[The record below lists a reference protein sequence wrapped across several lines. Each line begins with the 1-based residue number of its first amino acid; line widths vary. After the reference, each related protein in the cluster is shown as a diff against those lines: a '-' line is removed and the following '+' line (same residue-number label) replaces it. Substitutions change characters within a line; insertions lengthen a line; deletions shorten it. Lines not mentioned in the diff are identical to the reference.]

1 MGIDYTK
8 RPQQPSQPATPATP
22 AAAAPTTPPTTP
34 PATPPAASG
43 PVSLSKVTLTKAAPS
58 VSLSK
63 HGGQRGVLKVN
74 LNWTARP
81 PAQGGFFKKLTQQT
95 SLDLDLGCLYEFA
108 DGTKGVVQAL
118 GNAFTAADG
127 TGKPLVRLDG
137 DDRTGAVSAGEN
149 LTVDLTD
156 PSRIRRVLIFAL
168 IYEGAANWAAANAV
182 ATLQPVGAAPI
193 EVQLDDPREGARI
206 CAIAMISQQNG
217 EVTVKR
223 EVNYVNGA
231 QRALDEAYGWGMNW
245 AKGRK

>member
-8 RPQQPSQPATPATP
+8 RPAQPAAPEQIPTS
-22 AAAAPTTPPTTP
+22 AAPRA
-34 PATPPAASG
+34 ATPPPAAG
-43 PVSLSKVTLTKAAPS
+43 GAPVSLSKVTLTKAAPS

-74 LNWTARP
+74 LNWNARP
-81 PAQGGFFKKLTQQT
+81 PAQGGFFKKLTQGN
-95 SLDLDLGCLYEFA
+95 LDLDLGCLYEFA
-108 DGTKGVVQAL
+108 DGSKGVVQAL
-118 GNAFTAADG
+118 GNAFVAADNS
-127 TGKPLVRLDG
+127 GKQLVRLDG
-137 DDRTGAVSAGEN
+137 DDRSGAVSTGEN

-156 PSRIRRVLIFAL
+156 PARIKRILVFAL

-193 EVQLDDPREGARI
+193 EVLLDDPRDGARI
-206 CAIAMISQQNG
+206 CAIATISQQGG

-223 EVNYVNGA
+223 EVNYINGA

-245 AKGRK
+245 TKGRK

>member
-8 RPQQPSQPATPATP
+8 RPQQPAQPPAQPSPAPAQPAAQ
-22 AAAAPTTPPTTP
+22 PTAQPT
-34 PATPPAASG
+34 AGGA

-58 VSLSK
+58 VSLTK
-63 HGGQRGVLKVN
+63 HGGQRGLLKVN

-95 SLDLDLGCLYEFA
+95 NLDLDLGCLYEFA

-118 GNAFTAADG
+118 GNAFVAADG

-137 DDRTGAVSAGEN
+137 DDRTGAVEAGEN
-149 LTVDLTD
+149 LSVDLTD

-182 ATLQPVGAAPI
+182 ATLQPVGAPPI
-193 EVQLDDPREGARI
+193 EVRLDDPREGARI

-217 EVTVKR
+217 EVTIKR

-231 QRALDEAYGWGMNW
+231 QRALDEAYSWGMNW
-245 AKGRK
+245 TRGRK

>member
-8 RPQQPSQPATPATP
+8 RPQQPAQ
-22 AAAAPTTPPTTP
+22 
-34 PATPPAASG
+34 PPAAQPPPG
-43 PVSLSKVTLTKAAPS
+43 PPAAGAAPVSLSKVTLTKAAPS
-58 VSLSK
+58 VSLTK

-74 LNWTARP
+74 LNWNARP
-81 PAQGGFFKKLTQQT
+81 PAQGGFFKKLAPPTN
-95 SLDLDLGCLYEFA
+95 LDLDLGCLYEFS

-118 GNAFTAADG
+118 GNAFTAADR
-127 TGKPLVRLDG
+127 TGKPLLRLDG

-156 PSRIRRVLIFAL
+156 PSRIKRVLIFAL

-193 EVQLDDPREGARI
+193 EVRLDDPRDGARI

-217 EVTVKR
+217 EVTVQR

-245 AKGRK
+245 ARGRK

>member
-8 RPQQPSQPATPATP
+8 RPQQPAQPQAPAQPP
-22 AAAAPTTPPTTP
+22 AQQPPA
-34 PATPPAASG
+34 ATPPAAG
-43 PVSLSKVTLTKAAPS
+43 AAPVSLSKVTLTKAAPS
-58 VSLSK
+58 VSLTK
-63 HGGQRGVLKVN
+63 HGGQRGLLKVN

-95 SLDLDLGCLYEFA
+95 NLDLDLGCLYEFA

-118 GNAFTAADG
+118 GNAFVAADG

-137 DDRTGAVSAGEN
+137 DDRTGAVAGGEN
-149 LTVDLTD
+149 LSVDLTD

-182 ATLQPVGAAPI
+182 ATLQPVGAPPI
-193 EVQLDDPREGARI
+193 EVHLDDPREGARI

-217 EVTVKR
+217 EVTINR

-245 AKGRK
+245 TRGRK